1 MWHDNLKENLEIAVK
16 EKRLNDTLI
25 SLSPSLSMKLVAFIK
40 LRRNTDLILVVKF
53 IFYFVLLLKLFLL
66 FYILG
71 HGVRCV
77 KHMQIN

>member
-40 LRRNTDLILVVKF
+40 LRTLT
-53 IFYFVLLLKLFLL
+53 
-66 FYILG
+66 
-71 HGVRCV
+71 
-77 KHMQIN
+77 